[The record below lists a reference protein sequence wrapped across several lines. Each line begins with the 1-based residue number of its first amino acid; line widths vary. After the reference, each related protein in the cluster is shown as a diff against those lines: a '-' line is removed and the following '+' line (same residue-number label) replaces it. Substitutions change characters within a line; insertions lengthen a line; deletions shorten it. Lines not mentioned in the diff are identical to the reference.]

1 MCLDQTSKLK
11 SQLELEQNS
20 AEALQVRHM
29 REMDDVRNDLV
40 TARKALEE
48 ESETAKNHEKYL
60 NLKLGEIATLM
71 KQIDNLERQLN
82 DKNEEIEKLQT
93 GLDAVAQ
100 VTDEQSDAHI
110 GIDHYIVNILKQLLN
125 EIFFFQKP

>member
-1 MCLDQTSKLK
+1 MK

-20 AEALQVRHM
+20 AEALQVRHE

-60 NLKLGEIATLM
+60 NLKLGEIASLLNQITQLE
-71 KQIDNLERQLN
+71 KQLTE
-82 DKNEEIEKLQT
+82 KNVEIEKLQT

-100 VTDEQSDAHI
+100 VTDEQSVAHI
-110 GIDHYIVNILKQLLN
+110 GMSLSSFRTLAKIHILFPK
-125 EIFFFQKP
+125 IMF

>member
-1 MCLDQTSKLK
+1 MK

-29 REMDDVRNDLV
+29 REMDDVRNDL
-40 TARKALEE
+40 ARKALEE

>member
-1 MCLDQTSKLK
+1 MK

-20 AEALQVRHM
+20 AEALQVRHE

-40 TARKALEE
+40 IARKALEE

-60 NLKLGEIATLM
+60 NLKLGEIAALLNQIAQLE
-71 KQIDNLERQLN
+71 KQLAE
-82 DKNEEIEKLQT
+82 KNVEIEKLQT

-100 VTDEQSDAHI
+100 VTDEQSVAHI
-110 GIDHYIVNILKQLLN
+110 GMSLRSFRTLAKIHILFPK
-125 EIFFFQKP
+125 IMF

>member
-1 MCLDQTSKLK
+1 MGISEERSLLEDLKQKYEDEIGLLIDQTSKLK

-71 KQIDNLERQLN
+71 KQIDNLERQ
-82 DKNEEIEKLQT
+82 
-93 GLDAVAQ
+93 
-100 VTDEQSDAHI
+100 
-110 GIDHYIVNILKQLLN
+110 
-125 EIFFFQKP
+125 

>member
-1 MCLDQTSKLK
+1 MK

-20 AEALQVRHM
+20 AEALQVRHE

-40 TARKALEE
+40 IARKALEE

-60 NLKLGEIATLM
+60 NLKLGEIASLLNQITQLE
-71 KQIDNLERQLN
+71 KQLTE
-82 DKNEEIEKLQT
+82 KNVEIEKLQT

-100 VTDEQSDAHI
+100 VTDEQSVAHI
-110 GIDHYIVNILKQLLN
+110 GMSLILGEFVYFVNFPGK
-125 EIFFFQKP
+125 FDF